1 MSAPVVKGTDA
12 KAMLQ
17 DLKTNRKVQIALGA
31 LVLMIWYLWPTAPP
45 VPANR
50 KTAASRGAI
59 VPLGDRQAHDLQKL
73 PDLDKLNKAGELP
86 TEDRMFRD
94 LFLFEGPPPPPP
106 PPLPPP
112 PPPPPPTPE
121 QLLAAKVAQE
131 RVLQSGTKPADLRYL
146 GYLGIT
152 KGARY
157 GAFMKG
163 EDPLTYKQGD
173 LVNPQWRLMRVTETF
188 AEFQNEKFP
197 DLKHRVDSVDPRG
210 NAGQNAAP
218 NEF

>member
-1 MSAPVVKGTDA
+1 MSAPTVKGTDA

-17 DLKTNRKVQIALGA
+17 DLKTNRKVQGALA
-31 LVLMIWYLWPTAPP
+31 VLVLMIWYLWPTAPP
-45 VPANR
+45 VPLH
-50 KTAASRGAI
+50 AAAGGRRAI
-59 VPLGDRQAHDLQKL
+59 VPLGDRQTRDLQKL

-94 LFLFEGPPPPPP
+94 LILFEGPPPPPP

-112 PPPPPPTPE
+112 PPPPPPTAE
-121 QLLAAKVAQE
+121 QLQAAQVAQE
-131 RVLQSGTKPADLRYL
+131 RAQQSATKPGDLRYL

-152 KGARY
+152 RGARY

-173 LVNPQWRLMRVTETF
+173 LVNPQWRLTKVTETF

-210 NAGQNAAP
+210 TAGTNAAP